1 MKTKNCRMM
10 ILILMK
16 CNYSEQTGFG
26 TYKHT
31 MSYQRLHVI

>member
-1 MKTKNCRMM
+1 MKTKNFRMM
-10 ILILMK
+10 ILSMMK
-16 CNYSEQTGFG
+16 CDYSDQTGFG